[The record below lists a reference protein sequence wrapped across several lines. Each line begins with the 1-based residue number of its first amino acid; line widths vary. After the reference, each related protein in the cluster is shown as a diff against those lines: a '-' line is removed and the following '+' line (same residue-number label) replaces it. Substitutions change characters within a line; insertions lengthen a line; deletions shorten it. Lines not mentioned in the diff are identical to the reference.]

1 MTLYTIAREFQIETE
16 EKKSRFIA
24 FLVPSSQF
32 QIRLDALRKEH
43 RKASRHVTAFRN
55 MMEDGRIEEGAK
67 DDGEPA
73 GTSGM
78 PILKVMQGEN
88 LIDCGIIVVRYF
100 GGTKLGTGGL
110 ARAYSKAAKHV
121 IEDAEKT
128 IWHIGRA
135 LSKLHLVSSKLF
147 RERNYMERNN
157 YLSVM
162 IACLTNGCCLADAGQ
177 AISVMDI
184 AARWGS
190 MFKYA
195 HFS

>member
-1 MTLYTIAREFQIETE
+1 MTLHTIAREFQIETE

-32 QIRLDALRKEH
+32 DQRLDELRKEH
-43 RKASRHVTAFRN
+43 RKASHHVTAFRK
-55 MMEDGRIEEGAK
+55 MMENDRIEEGAK

-88 LIDCGIIVVRYF
+88 MIDCGIIVVRYF

-121 IEDAEKT
+121 IETAEKT
-128 IWHIGRA
+128 IWHRW
-135 LSKLHLVSSKLF
+135 VSRSVHCGFDAMSAIEKQVSEFGLTVTHRDF
-147 RERNYMERNN
+147 SDEGAELTFEGPEESVNN
-157 YLSVM
+157 VLE
-162 IACLTNGCCLADAGQ
+162 
-177 AISVMDI
+177 
-184 AARWGS
+184 
-190 MFKYA
+190 
-195 HFS
+195 